1 MKTKQNKK
9 KSREFRSR
17 LFYKNKMYFIA
28 SVIMT
33 IVMSFLNLMISWLIQ
48 QIMDSMANQ
57 NMQSVV
63 RCAWIAAS
71 VVIAYTVANAV
82 YRAVYPRFLQRAMQQ
97 YRDYAFSRLTQ
108 KSLRSFSKEGTA
120 LYVSALTND
129 CTSIENNYL
138 AATFTLIELLF
149 CFLGAL
155 IMMLYYSPV
164 MLVLAVAL
172 SFLPVAVSMT
182 AGNRLTEQ
190 EKEISKKNERFVS
203 IVNELLSGFPV
214 IKSFRAEAQASRLFS
229 QRNEQAE
236 EAKKN
241 KRRTEQLISLLA
253 NDAGIIAQMGIFL
266 AGAWL
271 AISGKGVTAG
281 VVIVFVQL
289 MNYILNPIS
298 QVPLLWSNRKAAIAL
313 MEKLSDALSENV
325 REEGRE
331 KLNGFSEK
339 IEVKDL
345 TYGYEPESPVLKDLD
360 VQFDAGKSYA
370 IVGGSGSG
378 KSTLLNLLMG
388 SSSNYQGE
396 ICIDGVSIKNIESES
411 LYQLMTSVQQNVFV
425 FNDTIRNNVTMFHEF
440 PDKEVTLA
448 LERSGLS
455 EFIEKRGEDFVCG
468 ENGANLSGGERQRI
482 SIARALLRKSPI
494 LLVDEATAA
503 LDAATARAVSFSIL
517 NLVGMTRIV
526 VTHRLEEAILR
537 RYDKILVMKN
547 GTICEQEISI
557 RLCSRKDNFILCFRL
572 RTEEDNSWCYS
583 SWISQYLQQHEGE
596 WISRA
601 GHLEQVFSK

>member
-1 MKTKQNKK
+1 MKQNKK
-9 KSREFRSR
+9 KSREFRRR
-17 LFYKNKMYFIA
+17 LFYKNKMCFIA

-97 YRDYAFSRLTQ
+97 YRDYTFSRLTQ

-182 AGNRLTEQ
+182 AGNRLAEQ
-190 EKEISKKNERFVS
+190 EKEISKKNEHFVS

-214 IKSFRAEAQASRLFS
+214 IKSFRAETQASRLFS
-229 QRNEQAE
+229 KRNEQAE

-537 RYDKILVMKN
+537 HYDKILVMKN
-547 GTICEQEISI
+547 GTICEQG
-557 RLCSRKDNFILCFRL
+557 NFDTLMQQKGQF
-572 RTEEDNSWCYS
+572 YS
-583 SWISQYLQQHEGE
+583 LFQIAH
-596 WISRA
+596 
-601 GHLEQVFSK
+601 

>member
-9 KSREFRSR
+9 KNREFIHQ
-17 LFYKNKMYFIA
+17 LYYKNRINFI
-28 SVIMT
+28 VT
-33 IVMSFLNLMISWLIQ
+33 IILTIAMSSLNLMISWLIQ
-48 QIMDSMANQ
+48 QIMDCTANQ
-57 NMQSVV
+57 DMQALV
-63 RCAWIAAS
+63 RSAWIVIIV
-71 VVIAYTVANAV
+71 VVIYTIANV
-82 YRAVYPRFLQRAMQQ
+82 MYRAVYPRFLQRAMQQ

-214 IKSFRAEAQASRLFS
+214 IKSFRAETQASRLFS

-345 TYGYEPESPVLKDLD
+345 TYGYEPESHVLKDLD

-455 EFIEKRGEDFVCG
+455 ELIEKRGEDFVCG
-468 ENGANLSGGERQRI
+468 ENGANLSGDERQRI

-494 LLVDEATAA
+494 LLFDEATAA

-526 VTHRLEEAILR
+526 VTHRLEEAILH

-547 GTICEQEISI
+547 GTICEQG
-557 RLCSRKDNFILCFRL
+557 NFDTLMQQKGQF
-572 RTEEDNSWCYS
+572 YS
-583 SWISQYLQQHEGE
+583 LFQIAH
-596 WISRA
+596 
-601 GHLEQVFSK
+601 

>member
-1 MKTKQNKK
+1 MKQNKK
-9 KSREFRSR
+9 KSREFRRR
-17 LFYKNKMYFIA
+17 LFYKNKICFIA

-57 NMQSVV
+57 NMQSAV
-63 RCAWIAAS
+63 RCAWIAVS

-120 LYVSALTND
+120 LYVSALT
-129 CTSIENNYL
+129 IENNYL

-396 ICIDGVSIKNIESES
+396 ICIDSVSIKNIESES

-455 EFIEKRGEDFVCG
+455 EFIEKRGEEFVCG

-547 GTICEQEISI
+547 GTICEQG
-557 RLCSRKDNFILCFRL
+557 NFDTLMQQKGQF
-572 RTEEDNSWCYS
+572 YS
-583 SWISQYLQQHEGE
+583 LFQIAH
-596 WISRA
+596 
-601 GHLEQVFSK
+601 

>member
-1 MKTKQNKK
+1 MKQNKK
-9 KSREFRSR
+9 KSREFRCR
-17 LFYKNKMYFIA
+17 LFYKNKMCFIA

-57 NMQSVV
+57 NMQSAV

-149 CFLGAL
+149 CFWGAL

-271 AISGKGVTAG
+271 AISNKGVTAG

-345 TYGYEPESPVLKDLD
+345 TYGYEPESHVLKDLD

-388 SSSNYQGE
+388 SSSNYRGE

-411 LYQLMTSVQQNVFV
+411 LYQLMTSVQQNVFI

-440 PDKEVTLA
+440 PDREVTLA

-547 GTICEQEISI
+547 GTICEQG
-557 RLCSRKDNFILCFRL
+557 NFDTLMQQKGQF
-572 RTEEDNSWCYS
+572 YS
-583 SWISQYLQQHEGE
+583 LFQIAH
-596 WISRA
+596 
-601 GHLEQVFSK
+601 

>member
-9 KSREFRSR
+9 KNREFIHQ
-17 LFYKNKMYFIA
+17 LYYKNRINFIVA
-28 SVIMT
+28 IILT
-33 IVMSFLNLMISWLIQ
+33 IAMSSLNLMISWLIQ

-57 NMQSVV
+57 NMQAVV

-82 YRAVYPRFLQRAMQQ
+82 HRAVYPRFLQRAMQQ
-97 YRDYAFSRLTQ
+97 YRDYTFSRLTQ

-214 IKSFRAEAQASRLFS
+214 IKSFRAETQASRLFS

-331 KLNGFSEK
+331 KINGFSEK
-339 IEVKDL
+339 IEVNDL
-345 TYGYEPESPVLKDLD
+345 TYGYEPESHVLKDLD

-526 VTHRLEEAILR
+526 VTHRLEEAILL

-547 GTICEQEISI
+547 GTICEQG
-557 RLCSRKDNFILCFRL
+557 NFDTLMQQKGQF
-572 RTEEDNSWCYS
+572 YS
-583 SWISQYLQQHEGE
+583 LFQIAH
-596 WISRA
+596 
-601 GHLEQVFSK
+601 

>member
-9 KSREFRSR
+9 KNREFIHQ
-17 LFYKNKMYFIA
+17 LYYKNRINFI
-28 SVIMT
+28 VT
-33 IVMSFLNLMISWLIQ
+33 IILTIAMSSLNLMISWLIQ
-48 QIMDSMANQ
+48 QIMDCTANQ
-57 NMQSVV
+57 DMQALV
-63 RCAWIAAS
+63 RSAWIVIIV
-71 VVIAYTVANAV
+71 VVIYTIANV
-82 YRAVYPRFLQRAMQQ
+82 MYRAVYPRFLQRAMQQ

-155 IMMLYYSPV
+155 IMMLYYSPM

-214 IKSFRAEAQASRLFS
+214 IKSFRAETQASRLFS

-271 AISGKGVTAG
+271 AISSKGVTAG

-289 MNYILNPIS
+289 MNYVLNPIS

-411 LYQLMTSVQQNVFV
+411 IYQLMTSVQQNVFV

-455 EFIEKRGEDFVCG
+455 EFIEKRGEEFVCG

-547 GTICEQEISI
+547 GTICEQG
-557 RLCSRKDNFILCFRL
+557 NFDTLMQQKGQF
-572 RTEEDNSWCYS
+572 YS
-583 SWISQYLQQHEGE
+583 LFQIAH
-596 WISRA
+596 
-601 GHLEQVFSK
+601 

>member
-9 KSREFRSR
+9 KNREIIHQ
-17 LFYKNKMYFIA
+17 LYYKNRINFI
-28 SVIMT
+28 VT
-33 IVMSFLNLMISWLIQ
+33 IILTIAMSSLNLMISWLIQ
-48 QIMDSMANQ
+48 QIMDCTANQ
-57 NMQSVV
+57 DMQALV
-63 RCAWIAAS
+63 RSAWIVIIV
-71 VVIAYTVANAV
+71 VVIYTIANV
-82 YRAVYPRFLQRAMQQ
+82 MYRAVYPRFLQRAMQQ

-214 IKSFRAEAQASRLFS
+214 IKSFRAETQASRLFS

-313 MEKLSDALSENV
+313 KEKLS
-325 REEGRE
+325 
-331 KLNGFSEK
+331 
-339 IEVKDL
+339 
-345 TYGYEPESPVLKDLD
+345 T
-360 VQFDAGKSYA
+360 
-370 IVGGSGSG
+370 
-378 KSTLLNLLMG
+378 M
-388 SSSNYQGE
+388 YQ
-396 ICIDGVSIKNIESES
+396 
-411 LYQLMTSVQQNVFV
+411 
-425 FNDTIRNNVTMFHEF
+425 
-440 PDKEVTLA
+440 
-448 LERSGLS
+448 
-455 EFIEKRGEDFVCG
+455 EKR
-468 ENGANLSGGERQRI
+468 RRI
-482 SIARALLRKSPI
+482 
-494 LLVDEATAA
+494 
-503 LDAATARAVSFSIL
+503 
-517 NLVGMTRIV
+517 
-526 VTHRLEEAILR
+526 
-537 RYDKILVMKN
+537 
-547 GTICEQEISI
+547 
-557 RLCSRKDNFILCFRL
+557 
-572 RTEEDNSWCYS
+572 
-583 SWISQYLQQHEGE
+583 
-596 WISRA
+596 
-601 GHLEQVFSK
+601 

>member
-9 KSREFRSR
+9 KNREFIHQ
-17 LFYKNKMYFIA
+17 LYYKNRINFIVA
-28 SVIMT
+28 IILT
-33 IVMSFLNLMISWLIQ
+33 IAMSSLNLMISWLIQ
-48 QIMDSMANQ
+48 QIMDCTANQ
-57 NMQSVV
+57 DMQALV
-63 RCAWIAAS
+63 RSAWIAAS

-138 AATFTLIELLF
+138 AATFTLIEFLF

-214 IKSFRAEAQASRLFS
+214 IKSFRAETQASRLFS

-298 QVPLLWSNRKAAIAL
+298 QVPLLLSNRKAAIAL

-345 TYGYEPESPVLKDLD
+345 TYGYEPESHVLKDLD

-440 PDKEVTLA
+440 SDKEVTLA

-455 EFIEKRGEDFVCG
+455 ELIEKRGEDFVCG

-547 GTICEQEISI
+547 GTICEQG
-557 RLCSRKDNFILCFRL
+557 NFDTLMQQKGQF
-572 RTEEDNSWCYS
+572 YS
-583 SWISQYLQQHEGE
+583 LFQIAH
-596 WISRA
+596 
-601 GHLEQVFSK
+601 

>member
-9 KSREFRSR
+9 KSREFIHQ
-17 LFYKNKMYFIA
+17 LYYKNRMNFI
-28 SVIMT
+28 VT
-33 IVMSFLNLMISWLIQ
+33 IILTIAMSSLNLMISWLIQ

-57 NMQSVV
+57 NMQSAV

-138 AATFTLIELLF
+138 AATFTLIEFLF

-172 SFLPVAVSMT
+172 SFLPVAVSMK

-345 TYGYEPESPVLKDLD
+345 TYGYEPESHVLKDLD

-547 GTICEQEISI
+547 GTICEQG
-557 RLCSRKDNFILCFRL
+557 NFDTLMQQKGQF
-572 RTEEDNSWCYS
+572 YS
-583 SWISQYLQQHEGE
+583 LFQIAH
-596 WISRA
+596 
-601 GHLEQVFSK
+601 

>member
-1 MKTKQNKK
+1 MKQNKK
-9 KSREFRSR
+9 KSREFKRR
-17 LFYKNKMYFIA
+17 LFYKNKMCFIA

-57 NMQSVV
+57 NMQAVV

-149 CFLGAL
+149 CFWGAL

-172 SFLPVAVSMT
+172 SFLPVAVSMK

-345 TYGYEPESPVLKDLD
+345 TYGYEPESHVLKDLD

-396 ICIDGVSIKNIESES
+396 ICIDCVSIKNIESES

-547 GTICEQEISI
+547 GTICEQG
-557 RLCSRKDNFILCFRL
+557 NFDTLMQQKGQF
-572 RTEEDNSWCYS
+572 YS
-583 SWISQYLQQHEGE
+583 LFQIAH
-596 WISRA
+596 
-601 GHLEQVFSK
+601 

>member
-1 MKTKQNKK
+1 MKQNKK
-9 KSREFRSR
+9 KSREFRRR
-17 LFYKNKMYFIA
+17 LFYKNKICFIA

-57 NMQSVV
+57 NMQSAV
-63 RCAWIAAS
+63 RCAWIAVS

-138 AATFTLIELLF
+138 AATFTLIEFLF

-214 IKSFRAEAQASRLFS
+214 IKSFRAETQASRLFS

-345 TYGYEPESPVLKDLD
+345 TYGYEPESHVLKDLD
-360 VQFDAGKSYA
+360 VQFDEGKSYA

-547 GTICEQEISI
+547 GTICEQGKFDT
-557 RLCSRKDNFILCFRL
+557 LMQQKGQF
-572 RTEEDNSWCYS
+572 YS
-583 SWISQYLQQHEGE
+583 LFQIAH
-596 WISRA
+596 
-601 GHLEQVFSK
+601 

>member
-1 MKTKQNKK
+1 MKQNKK
-9 KSREFRSR
+9 KSREFRRR
-17 LFYKNKMYFIA
+17 LFYKNKMCFIA

-57 NMQSVV
+57 NMQSAV

-138 AATFTLIELLF
+138 AAIFTLIEFLF

-214 IKSFRAEAQASRLFS
+214 IKSFRAETQASRLFS

-271 AISGKGVTAG
+271 AISNKGVTAG

-331 KLNGFSEK
+331 KLNVFSEK

-396 ICIDGVSIKNIESES
+396 ICIDSVSIKNIESES

-440 PDKEVTLA
+440 SDKEVTLA

-494 LLVDEATAA
+494 ILVDEATAA

-547 GTICEQEISI
+547 GTICEQG
-557 RLCSRKDNFILCFRL
+557 NFDTLMQQKGQF
-572 RTEEDNSWCYS
+572 YS
-583 SWISQYLQQHEGE
+583 LFQIAH
-596 WISRA
+596 
-601 GHLEQVFSK
+601 

>member
-9 KSREFRSR
+9 KSREFIHR
-17 LFYKNKMYFIA
+17 LYYKNRINFI
-28 SVIMT
+28 VT
-33 IVMSFLNLMISWLIQ
+33 IILTIAMSSLNLMISWLIQ
-48 QIMDSMANQ
+48 QIMDCTANQ
-57 NMQSVV
+57 DMQALV
-63 RCAWIAAS
+63 RSAWIAAS

-138 AATFTLIELLF
+138 ASTFTLIELLF

-155 IMMLYYSPV
+155 IMMLYYSPM

-214 IKSFRAEAQASRLFS
+214 IKSFRAETQASRLFS

-345 TYGYEPESPVLKDLD
+345 TYGYEPESHVLKDLD

-440 PDKEVTLA
+440 SDKEVTLA

-455 EFIEKRGEDFVCG
+455 ELIEKRGEDFVCG

-547 GTICEQEISI
+547 GTICEQG
-557 RLCSRKDNFILCFRL
+557 NFDTLMQQKGQF
-572 RTEEDNSWCYS
+572 YS
-583 SWISQYLQQHEGE
+583 LFQIAH
-596 WISRA
+596 
-601 GHLEQVFSK
+601 

>member
-1 MKTKQNKK
+1 MKQNKK
-9 KSREFRSR
+9 KSREFKRR
-17 LFYKNKMYFIA
+17 LFYKNKMCFIA

-48 QIMDSMANQ
+48 QIMDCTANQ
-57 NMQSVV
+57 DMQALV
-63 RCAWIAAS
+63 RSAWIAAS

-138 AATFTLIELLF
+138 ASTFTLIELLF

-155 IMMLYYSPV
+155 IMMLYYSPM

-214 IKSFRAEAQASRLFS
+214 IKSFRAETQASRLFS

-345 TYGYEPESPVLKDLD
+345 TYGYEPESHVLKDLD

-440 PDKEVTLA
+440 SDKEVTLA

-455 EFIEKRGEDFVCG
+455 ELIEKRGEDFVCG

-547 GTICEQEISI
+547 GTICEQG
-557 RLCSRKDNFILCFRL
+557 NFDTLMQQKGQF
-572 RTEEDNSWCYS
+572 YS
-583 SWISQYLQQHEGE
+583 LFQIAH
-596 WISRA
+596 
-601 GHLEQVFSK
+601 

>member
-1 MKTKQNKK
+1 MKQNKK
-9 KSREFRSR
+9 KSREFRRR
-17 LFYKNKMYFIA
+17 LFYKNKMCFIA

-57 NMQSVV
+57 NMQSAV

-138 AATFTLIELLF
+138 AATFTLIEFLF

-214 IKSFRAEAQASRLFS
+214 IKSFRAETQASRLFS

-455 EFIEKRGEDFVCG
+455 EFIEKRGEEFVCG

-547 GTICEQEISI
+547 GTICEQG
-557 RLCSRKDNFILCFRL
+557 NFDTLMQQKGQF
-572 RTEEDNSWCYS
+572 YS
-583 SWISQYLQQHEGE
+583 LFQIAH
-596 WISRA
+596 
-601 GHLEQVFSK
+601 

>member
-9 KSREFRSR
+9 KNREFIHQ
-17 LFYKNKMYFIA
+17 LYYKNRINFI
-28 SVIMT
+28 VT
-33 IVMSFLNLMISWLIQ
+33 IILTIAMSSLNLMISWLIQ
-48 QIMDSMANQ
+48 QIMDCTANQ
-57 NMQSVV
+57 DMQALV
-63 RCAWIAAS
+63 RSAWIAAS

-214 IKSFRAEAQASRLFS
+214 IKSFRAETQASRLFS

-455 EFIEKRGEDFVCG
+455 EFIEKRGEEFVCG

-547 GTICEQEISI
+547 GTICEQG
-557 RLCSRKDNFILCFRL
+557 NFDTLMQQKGQF
-572 RTEEDNSWCYS
+572 YS
-583 SWISQYLQQHEGE
+583 LFQIAH
-596 WISRA
+596 
-601 GHLEQVFSK
+601 

>member
-1 MKTKQNKK
+1 MKQNKK
-9 KSREFRSR
+9 KSREFRRR
-17 LFYKNKMYFIA
+17 LFYKNKICFIA

-57 NMQSVV
+57 NMQSAV
-63 RCAWIAAS
+63 RCAWIAVS

-138 AATFTLIELLF
+138 AATFTLIEFLF

-214 IKSFRAEAQASRLFS
+214 IKSFRAETQASRLFS

-271 AISGKGVTAG
+271 AISNKGVTAG

-345 TYGYEPESPVLKDLD
+345 TYGYEPESHVLKDLD

-547 GTICEQEISI
+547 GTICEQG
-557 RLCSRKDNFILCFRL
+557 NFDTLMQQKGQF
-572 RTEEDNSWCYS
+572 YS
-583 SWISQYLQQHEGE
+583 LFQIAH
-596 WISRA
+596 
-601 GHLEQVFSK
+601 

>member
-1 MKTKQNKK
+1 MKQNKK
-9 KSREFRSR
+9 KSREFKRR
-17 LFYKNKMYFIA
+17 LFYKNKMCFIA

-149 CFLGAL
+149 CFWGAL

-172 SFLPVAVSMT
+172 SFLPVAVSMK

-214 IKSFRAEAQASRLFS
+214 IKSFRAETQASRLFS

-547 GTICEQEISI
+547 GTICEQG
-557 RLCSRKDNFILCFRL
+557 NFDTLMQQKGQF
-572 RTEEDNSWCYS
+572 YS
-583 SWISQYLQQHEGE
+583 LFQIAH
-596 WISRA
+596 
-601 GHLEQVFSK
+601 

>member
-9 KSREFRSR
+9 KNREFIHQ
-17 LFYKNKMYFIA
+17 LYYKNRINFI
-28 SVIMT
+28 VT
-33 IVMSFLNLMISWLIQ
+33 IILTIAMSSLNLMISWLIQ
-48 QIMDSMANQ
+48 QIMDCTANQ
-57 NMQSVV
+57 DMQALV
-63 RCAWIAAS
+63 RSAWIVIIV
-71 VVIAYTVANAV
+71 VVIYTIANV
-82 YRAVYPRFLQRAMQQ
+82 MYRAVYPRFLQRAMQQ
-97 YRDYAFSRLTQ
+97 YSDYAFSRLTQ

-214 IKSFRAEAQASRLFS
+214 IKSFRAETQASRLFS

-345 TYGYEPESPVLKDLD
+345 TYGYEPESHVLKDMD
-360 VQFDAGKSYA
+360 AQFDAGKSYA

-455 EFIEKRGEDFVCG
+455 EFIEKRGEEFVCG

-547 GTICEQEISI
+547 GTICEQG
-557 RLCSRKDNFILCFRL
+557 NFDTLMQQKGQF
-572 RTEEDNSWCYS
+572 YS
-583 SWISQYLQQHEGE
+583 LFQIAH
-596 WISRA
+596 
-601 GHLEQVFSK
+601 

>member
-1 MKTKQNKK
+1 MKQNKK
-9 KSREFRSR
+9 KSREFRRR
-17 LFYKNKMYFIA
+17 LFYKNKIHFIT

-33 IVMSFLNLMISWLIQ
+33 IFMSVLNLMISWLIQ

-57 NMQSVV
+57 NMQAVG

-82 YRAVYPRFLQRAMQQ
+82 HRAVYPRFLQRAMQQ
-97 YRDYAFSRLTQ
+97 YRDYAFLRLTQ

-182 AGNRLTEQ
+182 AGNRLAEQ
-190 EKEISKKNERFVS
+190 EKEISKKNEHFVS

-214 IKSFRAEAQASRLFS
+214 IKSFRAETQASRLFS

-339 IEVKDL
+339 IEMKNL

-547 GTICEQEISI
+547 GTICEQG
-557 RLCSRKDNFILCFRL
+557 NFDTLMQQKGQF
-572 RTEEDNSWCYS
+572 YS
-583 SWISQYLQQHEGE
+583 LFQIAH
-596 WISRA
+596 
-601 GHLEQVFSK
+601 

>member
-9 KSREFRSR
+9 KSREFTHQ
-17 LFYKNKMYFIA
+17 LYYKNRINFIVA
-28 SVIMT
+28 IILT
-33 IVMSFLNLMISWLIQ
+33 IAMSSLNLMISWLIQ
-48 QIMDSMANQ
+48 QIMDCTANQ
-57 NMQSVV
+57 DMQALV
-63 RCAWIAAS
+63 RSAWIAAS

-214 IKSFRAEAQASRLFS
+214 IKSFRAETQASRLFS

-313 MEKLSDALSENV
+313 MEKLSDALLENV

-331 KLNGFSEK
+331 KINGFSEK

-345 TYGYEPESPVLKDLD
+345 TYGYEPESHVLKDLD

-440 PDKEVTLA
+440 SDKEVALA
-448 LERSGLS
+448 LEGSGLS

-547 GTICEQEISI
+547 GTICEQG
-557 RLCSRKDNFILCFRL
+557 NFDTLMQQKGQF
-572 RTEEDNSWCYS
+572 YS
-583 SWISQYLQQHEGE
+583 LFQIAH
-596 WISRA
+596 
-601 GHLEQVFSK
+601 

>member
-1 MKTKQNKK
+1 MKQNKK
-9 KSREFRSR
+9 KSREFRCR
-17 LFYKNKMYFIA
+17 LFYKNKMCFIA

-57 NMQSVV
+57 NMQSAV

-149 CFLGAL
+149 CFWGAL

-172 SFLPVAVSMT
+172 SFLPVAVSMK

-271 AISGKGVTAG
+271 AISNKGVTAG

-331 KLNGFSEK
+331 KLNVFSEK

-396 ICIDGVSIKNIESES
+396 ICIDSVSIKNIESES

-440 PDKEVTLA
+440 SDKEVTLA

-537 RYDKILVMKN
+537 RYDKIFVMKN
-547 GTICEQEISI
+547 GTICEQG
-557 RLCSRKDNFILCFRL
+557 NFDTLMQQKGQF
-572 RTEEDNSWCYS
+572 YS
-583 SWISQYLQQHEGE
+583 LFQIAH
-596 WISRA
+596 
-601 GHLEQVFSK
+601 

>member
-1 MKTKQNKK
+1 MKQNKK
-9 KSREFRSR
+9 KSREFKRR
-17 LFYKNKMYFIA
+17 LFYKNKMCFIA

-155 IMMLYYSPV
+155 VMMLYYSPV

-214 IKSFRAEAQASRLFS
+214 IKSFRAETQASRLFS

-547 GTICEQEISI
+547 GTICEQG
-557 RLCSRKDNFILCFRL
+557 NFDTLMQQKGQF
-572 RTEEDNSWCYS
+572 YS
-583 SWISQYLQQHEGE
+583 LFQIAH
-596 WISRA
+596 
-601 GHLEQVFSK
+601 

>member
-9 KSREFRSR
+9 KNREFIHQ
-17 LFYKNKMYFIA
+17 LYYKNRINFIVA
-28 SVIMT
+28 IILT
-33 IVMSFLNLMISWLIQ
+33 IAMSSLNLMISWLIQ
-48 QIMDSMANQ
+48 QIMDCTANQ
-57 NMQSVV
+57 DMQALV
-63 RCAWIAAS
+63 RSAWIAAS

-138 AATFTLIELLF
+138 AATFTLIEFLF

-214 IKSFRAEAQASRLFS
+214 IKSFRAETQASRLFS

-345 TYGYEPESPVLKDLD
+345 TYGYEPESHVLKDLD

-440 PDKEVTLA
+440 SDKEVTLA

-455 EFIEKRGEDFVCG
+455 ELIEKRGEDFVCG

-547 GTICEQEISI
+547 GTICEQG
-557 RLCSRKDNFILCFRL
+557 NFDTLM
-572 RTEEDNSWCYS
+572 
-583 SWISQYLQQHEGE
+583 QQ
-596 WISRA
+596 
-601 GHLEQVFSK
+601 K

>member
-1 MKTKQNKK
+1 MKQNKK
-9 KSREFRSR
+9 KSREFKRR
-17 LFYKNKMYFIA
+17 LFYKNKMCFIA

-97 YRDYAFSRLTQ
+97 YRDYTFSRLTQ

-203 IVNELLSGFPV
+203 IVNELLSGFTV
-214 IKSFRAEAQASRLFS
+214 IKSFRAETQASHLFS

-271 AISGKGVTAG
+271 AISNKGVTAG

-331 KLNGFSEK
+331 KLNVFSEK

-396 ICIDGVSIKNIESES
+396 ICIDSVSIKNIESES

-547 GTICEQEISI
+547 GTICEQG
-557 RLCSRKDNFILCFRL
+557 NFDTLMQQKGQF
-572 RTEEDNSWCYS
+572 YS
-583 SWISQYLQQHEGE
+583 LFQIAH
-596 WISRA
+596 
-601 GHLEQVFSK
+601 

>member
-9 KSREFRSR
+9 KNREFIHQ
-17 LFYKNKMYFIA
+17 LYYKNRINFI
-28 SVIMT
+28 VT
-33 IVMSFLNLMISWLIQ
+33 IILTIAMSSLNLMISWLIQ
-48 QIMDSMANQ
+48 QIMDCTANQ
-57 NMQSVV
+57 DMQALV
-63 RCAWIAAS
+63 RSAWIVIIV
-71 VVIAYTVANAV
+71 VVIYTIANV
-82 YRAVYPRFLQRAMQQ
+82 MYRAVYPRFLQRAMQQ

-138 AATFTLIELLF
+138 AATFTMIELLF

-214 IKSFRAEAQASRLFS
+214 IKSFRAETQASHLFS

-345 TYGYEPESPVLKDLD
+345 TYGYEPESHVLKDMD
-360 VQFDAGKSYA
+360 AQFDAGKSYA

-547 GTICEQEISI
+547 GTICEQG
-557 RLCSRKDNFILCFRL
+557 NFDTLMQQKGQF
-572 RTEEDNSWCYS
+572 YS
-583 SWISQYLQQHEGE
+583 LFQIAH
-596 WISRA
+596 
-601 GHLEQVFSK
+601 

>member
-1 MKTKQNKK
+1 MKQNKK
-9 KSREFRSR
+9 KSREFKRR
-17 LFYKNKMYFIA
+17 LFYKNKMCFIA

-97 YRDYAFSRLTQ
+97 YRDYTFSRLTQ

-182 AGNRLTEQ
+182 AGNRLAEQ
-190 EKEISKKNERFVS
+190 EKEISKKNEHFIS

-345 TYGYEPESPVLKDLD
+345 TYGYEPESHVLKDLD

-547 GTICEQEISI
+547 GTICEQG
-557 RLCSRKDNFILCFRL
+557 NFDTLMQQKGQF
-572 RTEEDNSWCYS
+572 YS
-583 SWISQYLQQHEGE
+583 LFQIAH
-596 WISRA
+596 
-601 GHLEQVFSK
+601 

>member
-9 KSREFRSR
+9 KNREFIHQ
-17 LFYKNKMYFIA
+17 LYYKNRINFI
-28 SVIMT
+28 VT
-33 IVMSFLNLMISWLIQ
+33 IILTIAMSSLNLMISWLIQ
-48 QIMDSMANQ
+48 QIMDCTANQ
-57 NMQSVV
+57 DMQALV
-63 RCAWIAAS
+63 RSAWIVIIV
-71 VVIAYTVANAV
+71 VVIYTIANV
-82 YRAVYPRFLQRAMQQ
+82 MYRAVYPRFLQRAMQQ

-214 IKSFRAEAQASRLFS
+214 IKSFRAETQASRLFS

-345 TYGYEPESPVLKDLD
+345 TYGYEPESHVLKDMD
-360 VQFDAGKSYA
+360 AQFDAGKSYA

-455 EFIEKRGEDFVCG
+455 EFIEKRGEEFVCG

-526 VTHRLEEAILR
+526 VTHRLEDAIRR
-537 RYDKILVMKN
+537 RYDKIRVMKN
-547 GTICEQEISI
+547 GTICEQG
-557 RLCSRKDNFILCFRL
+557 NFDTLMQQKGQF
-572 RTEEDNSWCYS
+572 YS
-583 SWISQYLQQHEGE
+583 LFQIAH
-596 WISRA
+596 
-601 GHLEQVFSK
+601 

>member
-9 KSREFRSR
+9 KSREFTHQ
-17 LFYKNKMYFIA
+17 LYYKNRINFI
-28 SVIMT
+28 VT
-33 IVMSFLNLMISWLIQ
+33 IILTIAMSSLNLMISWLIQ
-48 QIMDSMANQ
+48 QIMDCTANQ
-57 NMQSVV
+57 DMQALV
-63 RCAWIAAS
+63 RSAWIVIIV
-71 VVIAYTVANAV
+71 VVIYTIANV
-82 YRAVYPRFLQRAMQQ
+82 MYRAVYPRFLQRAMQQ

-271 AISGKGVTAG
+271 AISSKGVTAG

-455 EFIEKRGEDFVCG
+455 EFIEKRGEEFVCG

-526 VTHRLEEAILR
+526 VTHRLEDAILR

-547 GTICEQEISI
+547 GTICEQG
-557 RLCSRKDNFILCFRL
+557 NFDTLMQQKGQF
-572 RTEEDNSWCYS
+572 YS
-583 SWISQYLQQHEGE
+583 LFQIAH
-596 WISRA
+596 
-601 GHLEQVFSK
+601 

>member
-9 KSREFRSR
+9 KNREFIHQ
-17 LFYKNKMYFIA
+17 LYYKNRINFI
-28 SVIMT
+28 VT
-33 IVMSFLNLMISWLIQ
+33 IILTIAMSSLNLMISWLIQ
-48 QIMDSMANQ
+48 QIMDCTANQ
-57 NMQSVV
+57 DMQALV
-63 RCAWIAAS
+63 RSAWIVIIV
-71 VVIAYTVANAV
+71 VVIYTIANV
-82 YRAVYPRFLQRAMQQ
+82 MYRAVYPRFLQRAMQQ

-203 IVNELLSGFPV
+203 IANELLSGFPV
-214 IKSFRAEAQASRLFS
+214 IKSFRAETQASRLFS

-455 EFIEKRGEDFVCG
+455 EFIEKRGEEFVCG

-547 GTICEQEISI
+547 GTICEQGKFDT
-557 RLCSRKDNFILCFRL
+557 LMQQKGQF
-572 RTEEDNSWCYS
+572 YS
-583 SWISQYLQQHEGE
+583 LFQIAH
-596 WISRA
+596 
-601 GHLEQVFSK
+601 

>member
-1 MKTKQNKK
+1 MKQNKK
-9 KSREFRSR
+9 KSREFKRR
-17 LFYKNKMYFIA
+17 LFYKNKMCFIA

-138 AATFTLIELLF
+138 AATFTLIEFLF

-271 AISGKGVTAG
+271 AISNKGVTAG
-281 VVIVFVQL
+281 VVIVFAQL

-331 KLNGFSEK
+331 KLNVFSEK

-396 ICIDGVSIKNIESES
+396 ICIDSVSIKNIESES

-440 PDKEVTLA
+440 SDKEVTLA

-494 LLVDEATAA
+494 ILVDEATAA

-547 GTICEQEISI
+547 GTICEQG
-557 RLCSRKDNFILCFRL
+557 NFDTLMQQKGQF
-572 RTEEDNSWCYS
+572 YS
-583 SWISQYLQQHEGE
+583 LFQIAH
-596 WISRA
+596 
-601 GHLEQVFSK
+601 

>member
-9 KSREFRSR
+9 KSREFTHQ
-17 LFYKNKMYFIA
+17 LYYKNRINFI
-28 SVIMT
+28 VT
-33 IVMSFLNLMISWLIQ
+33 IILTIAMSSINLMISWLIQ

-71 VVIAYTVANAV
+71 VVIAYTVSNAV

-182 AGNRLTEQ
+182 AGNRLAEQ
-190 EKEISKKNERFVS
+190 EKEISKRNEHFVS

-214 IKSFRAEAQASRLFS
+214 IKSFRAETQASRLFS

-241 KRRTEQLISLLA
+241 KRRTEQMISLLA

-396 ICIDGVSIKNIESES
+396 ICIDSVSIKNIESES

-440 PDKEVTLA
+440 SDKEVTLA

-503 LDAATARAVSFSIL
+503 LDAANARAVSFSIL

-547 GTICEQEISI
+547 GTICEQG
-557 RLCSRKDNFILCFRL
+557 NFDTLMQQKGQF
-572 RTEEDNSWCYS
+572 YS
-583 SWISQYLQQHEGE
+583 LFQIAH
-596 WISRA
+596 
-601 GHLEQVFSK
+601 

>member
-1 MKTKQNKK
+1 MKQNKK
-9 KSREFRSR
+9 KSREFRRR
-17 LFYKNKMYFIA
+17 LFYKNKTCFIA

-57 NMQSVV
+57 NMQAVG

-82 YRAVYPRFLQRAMQQ
+82 HRAVYPRFLQRAMQQ
-97 YRDYAFSRLTQ
+97 YRDYAFLRLTQ

-214 IKSFRAEAQASRLFS
+214 IKSFRAETQASRLFL

-345 TYGYEPESPVLKDLD
+345 TYGYEPESHVLKDLD

-388 SSSNYQGE
+388 SSSNYRGE

-440 PDKEVTLA
+440 PDKEVILA

-547 GTICEQEISI
+547 GTICEQG
-557 RLCSRKDNFILCFRL
+557 NFDTLMQQKGQF
-572 RTEEDNSWCYS
+572 YS
-583 SWISQYLQQHEGE
+583 LFQIAH
-596 WISRA
+596 
-601 GHLEQVFSK
+601 

>member
-9 KSREFRSR
+9 KNREFIHQ
-17 LFYKNKMYFIA
+17 LYYKNRINFIVA
-28 SVIMT
+28 IILT
-33 IVMSFLNLMISWLIQ
+33 IAMSSLNLMISWLIQ
-48 QIMDSMANQ
+48 QIMDCTANQ
-57 NMQSVV
+57 DMQALV
-63 RCAWIAAS
+63 RSAWIAAS

-138 AATFTLIELLF
+138 ASTFTLIELLF

-155 IMMLYYSPV
+155 IMMLYYSPM

-214 IKSFRAEAQASRLFS
+214 IKSFRAETQASRLFS

-345 TYGYEPESPVLKDLD
+345 TYGYEPESHVLKDLD

-455 EFIEKRGEDFVCG
+455 EFIEKRGEEFVCG

-547 GTICEQEISI
+547 GTICEQGKFDT
-557 RLCSRKDNFILCFRL
+557 LMQQKGQF
-572 RTEEDNSWCYS
+572 YS
-583 SWISQYLQQHEGE
+583 LFQIAH
-596 WISRA
+596 
-601 GHLEQVFSK
+601 

>member
-9 KSREFRSR
+9 KSREFIHQ
-17 LFYKNKMYFIA
+17 LYYKNRMNFI
-28 SVIMT
+28 VT
-33 IVMSFLNLMISWLIQ
+33 IILTIAMSSLNLMISWLIQ

-57 NMQSVV
+57 NMQAVV

-149 CFLGAL
+149 CFWGAL

-172 SFLPVAVSMT
+172 SFLPVAVSMK

-331 KLNGFSEK
+331 KLNVFSEK

-547 GTICEQEISI
+547 GTICEQG
-557 RLCSRKDNFILCFRL
+557 NFDTLMQQKGQF
-572 RTEEDNSWCYS
+572 YS
-583 SWISQYLQQHEGE
+583 LFQI
-596 WISRA
+596 
-601 GHLEQVFSK
+601 GH

>member
-9 KSREFRSR
+9 KNREFIHQ
-17 LFYKNKMYFIA
+17 LYYKNRINFI
-28 SVIMT
+28 VT
-33 IVMSFLNLMISWLIQ
+33 IILTIAMSSLNLMISWLIQ
-48 QIMDSMANQ
+48 QIMDCTANQ
-57 NMQSVV
+57 DMQALV
-63 RCAWIAAS
+63 RSAWIVIIV
-71 VVIAYTVANAV
+71 VVIYTIANV
-82 YRAVYPRFLQRAMQQ
+82 MYRAVYPRFLQRAMQQ

-214 IKSFRAEAQASRLFS
+214 IKSFRAETQASRLFS

-411 LYQLMTSVQQNVFV
+411 LYQLMTSVQQNIFV

-455 EFIEKRGEDFVCG
+455 EFIEKRGEEFVCG

-547 GTICEQEISI
+547 GTICEQGKFDT
-557 RLCSRKDNFILCFRL
+557 LMQQKGQF
-572 RTEEDNSWCYS
+572 YS
-583 SWISQYLQQHEGE
+583 LFQIAH
-596 WISRA
+596 
-601 GHLEQVFSK
+601 

>member
-9 KSREFRSR
+9 KSREFIHQ
-17 LFYKNKMYFIA
+17 LYYKNRINFI
-28 SVIMT
+28 VT
-33 IVMSFLNLMISWLIQ
+33 IILTIAMSSLNLMISWLIQ
-48 QIMDSMANQ
+48 QIMDCTANQ
-57 NMQSVV
+57 DMQALV
-63 RCAWIAAS
+63 RSAWIVIIV
-71 VVIAYTVANAV
+71 VVIYTIANV
-82 YRAVYPRFLQRAMQQ
+82 MYRAVYPRFLQRAMQQ

-155 IMMLYYSPV
+155 IMMLYYSAM

-214 IKSFRAEAQASRLFS
+214 IKSFRAETQASRLFS

-271 AISGKGVTAG
+271 AISSKGVTAG

-289 MNYILNPIS
+289 MNYVLNPIS

-455 EFIEKRGEDFVCG
+455 EFIEKHGEEFVCG

-547 GTICEQEISI
+547 GTICEQG
-557 RLCSRKDNFILCFRL
+557 NFDTLMQQKGQF
-572 RTEEDNSWCYS
+572 YS
-583 SWISQYLQQHEGE
+583 LFQIAH
-596 WISRA
+596 
-601 GHLEQVFSK
+601 

>member
-9 KSREFRSR
+9 KNREFIHQ
-17 LFYKNKMYFIA
+17 LYYKNRINFI
-28 SVIMT
+28 VT
-33 IVMSFLNLMISWLIQ
+33 IILTIAMSSLNLMISWLIQ
-48 QIMDSMANQ
+48 QIMDCTANQ
-57 NMQSVV
+57 DMQALV
-63 RCAWIAAS
+63 RSAWIVIIV
-71 VVIAYTVANAV
+71 VVIYTIANV
-82 YRAVYPRFLQRAMQQ
+82 MYRAVYPRFLQRAMQQ

-214 IKSFRAEAQASRLFS
+214 IKSFRAETQASRLFS

-455 EFIEKRGEDFVCG
+455 EFIEKRGEEFVCG

-517 NLVGMTRIV
+517 NLVGMTRIA

-547 GTICEQEISI
+547 GTICEQGKFDT
-557 RLCSRKDNFILCFRL
+557 LMQQKGQF
-572 RTEEDNSWCYS
+572 YS
-583 SWISQYLQQHEGE
+583 LFQIAH
-596 WISRA
+596 
-601 GHLEQVFSK
+601 